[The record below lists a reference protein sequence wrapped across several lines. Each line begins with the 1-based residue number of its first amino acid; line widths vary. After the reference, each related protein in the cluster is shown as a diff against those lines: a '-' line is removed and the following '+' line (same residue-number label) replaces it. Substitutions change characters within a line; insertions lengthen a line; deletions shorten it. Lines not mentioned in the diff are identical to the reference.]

1 MTKTTVTTIPAL
13 YVAPV
18 RIETD
23 HLPTLDTADLP
34 SNIFWRVLGQA
45 VTLKRDYGSA
55 TEAAFVAWLTRQVHV
70 TMVDAAGNLHV
81 DTRTL
86 PAHRSMFTAHTDTVH
101 SSGGPN
107 TVRVDGK
114 YWRADK
120 GAALGADDGSGC
132 ALLAYMI
139 EMGVPGY
146 FVFFRGE
153 ECGGIGSKW
162 LAEEMPGL
170 FSEIDRAI
178 AFDRAD
184 YYDVITH
191 QAGGRCCSDTFAQ
204 ALADKLSTDDNW
216 YMPCDTGVYTDTAEF
231 IGLIPECTN
240 ISVGYKHQ
248 HGDREWQ
255 DVEFLWKLA
264 GTCVSIQW
272 DLLPTE
278 RDPKV
283 TENKYD
289 DWFSSKWDKWNKE
302 DKPVKK
308 VTGVYYGYGA
318 DVDDDDTDTEYSDD
332 ATDDLLDMIADIR
345 TGSSPIA
352 LMYLIADEAWPE
364 DPEMALKNMS
374 ARLLDDEALEY
385 AQGMLEENW
394 PPEAVLLELY
404 NLCATT

>member
-1 MTKTTVTTIPAL
+1 
-13 YVAPV
+13 
-18 RIETD
+18 
-23 HLPTLDTADLP
+23 
-34 SNIFWRVLGQA
+34 
-45 VTLKRDYGSA
+45 
-55 TEAAFVAWLTRQVHV
+55 
-70 TMVDAAGNLHV
+70 
-81 DTRTL
+81 
-86 PAHRSMFTAHTDTVH
+86 
-101 SSGGPN
+101 
-107 TVRVDGK
+107 
-114 YWRADK
+114 
-120 GAALGADDGSGC
+120 
-132 ALLAYMI
+132 
-139 EMGVPGY
+139 
-146 FVFFRGE
+146 
-153 ECGGIGSKW
+153 
-162 LAEEMPGL
+162 
-170 FSEIDRAI
+170 
-178 AFDRAD
+178 
-184 YYDVITH
+184 
-191 QAGGRCCSDTFAQ
+191 
-204 ALADKLSTDDNW
+204 
-216 YMPCDTGVYTDTAEF
+216 MPCDTGVYTDTAEF

-394 PPEAVLLELY
+394 TPEAVLLELY